1 MTEVSREV
9 VRGTPKQERRRR
21 GDVRW
26 CRDAARE
33 VRRERRWKDTL
44 EHRREQE
51 KVVQRSCALQRR
63 VRGRVLPSLEEDVT
77 LPLPRVCAKQELVVE
92 KGFVDARQRRERLK
106 VLRAQRFA
114 CPRASPPS
122 RADSGLCI
130 QKHVDHWHAWLQLMT
145 FCVFELGL
153 LRGVWTAAE
162 VHAAWL
168 ACSLV
173 GLTAR
178 VVGGRRVC
186 AARHGVG
193 RGVGKN
199 RRRRGTAFMSVRGT
213 LWAKTPELECVGA
226 SMESVSGAGSV
237 DTVGVMQL
245 QQACG
250 ARQDLSDG
258 AMLVDCG
265 SRLGPWRGKC
275 LQAAVLSLCRGGRQG
290 STRCATGNVRVAT
303 SYCLVVNERSGHEGS
318 SRRA

>member
-1 MTEVSREV
+1 M
-9 VRGTPKQERRRR
+9 G
-21 GDVRW
+21 
-26 CRDAARE
+26 
-33 VRRERRWKDTL
+33 
-44 EHRREQE
+44 
-51 KVVQRSCALQRR
+51 
-63 VRGRVLPSLEEDVT
+63 
-77 LPLPRVCAKQELVVE
+77 
-92 KGFVDARQRRERLK
+92 
-106 VLRAQRFA
+106 
-114 CPRASPPS
+114 
-122 RADSGLCI
+122 GLCVE
-130 QKHVDHWHAWLQLMT
+130 QHVDHWHSWLQLMA

-213 LWAKTPELECVGA
+213 LWAKTLELECVRP
-226 SMESVSGAGSV
+226 STESVSGAGSV

-275 LQAAVLSLCRGGRQG
+275 LQAAVLSLCRGGTWGRMRAHLLRCCRNHDGAGLYGTERKAGNLRRVHEALETESVHVLVAGAECG
-290 STRCATGNVRVAT
+290 SFFRVSQAR
-303 SYCLVVNERSGHEGS
+303 LM
-318 SRRA
+318 